1 MRIFVD
7 MDDILVNLLSEWLI
21 HLNNYKNVIPKTEKD
36 IVNWDM
42 KLAYP
47 MLTKNQIY
55 SPLYDAG
62 MWNRVQPV
70 DGSYMYLKKLIDDGH
85 EVYIATASYPD
96 SYFIKTHNCLF
107 KHFDFLTPK
116 NVICIHNKSLLDG
129 DILFDD
135 YHENLRNFKGIKV
148 LRNRPYNRNCDEECF
163 HFRIDT
169 WEEFYTIIQELKKVE
184 EPY

>member
-1 MRIFVD
+1 MVILVD
-7 MDDILVNLLSEWLI
+7 MDDICVNLLHEWLVK
-21 HLNNYKNVIPKTEKD
+21 LNNIPGVVPKTEND

-47 MLTKNQIY
+47 MLTTNQIY
-55 SPLYDAG
+55 SPLYDAD
-62 MWNRVQPV
+62 MWDRVQPV
-70 DGSYMYLKKLIDDGH
+70 EGAYIYLKKFINDGDK
-85 EVYIATASYPD
+85 VYIATASYPD
-96 SYFIKTHNCLF
+96 SYFIKTSKCLF
-107 KHFDFLTPK
+107 KHFDFLTPR
-116 NVICIHNKSLLDG
+116 NVICIHDKHLLNG

-148 LRNRPYNRNCDEECF
+148 LRNKPYNRNCDEECF

-169 WEEFYTIIQELKKVE
+169 WEEFYNIVQELKKVE